1 MPKVKV
7 RLVFSENRVTRTRF
21 FILRPTPAAQYQK
34 NVLLK
39 LYKDERESRNDSTL
53 ATPSVLSAFAD
64 MRTESAAQRQLQI
77 IAGEKGEEREEVG
90 DSRFCH
96 KNCRTERE
104 REKRKD
110 PGKGKSQRLNERL
123 ELSCSGDRERA

>member
-7 RLVFSENRVTRTRF
+7 RLVFSENRVARTRF

-53 ATPSVLSAFAD
+53 ATPSASVLSAFAD
-64 MRTESAAQRQLQI
+64 MRTESALSSQHSGNCRLLPARK
-77 IAGEKGEEREEVG
+77 EREREEVG

-104 REKRKD
+104 REEERSGKRKVA
-110 PGKGKSQRLNERL
+110 KVE
-123 ELSCSGDRERA
+123 